1 MQGIYYLAEG
11 FTDTYG
17 DDWVARLIE
26 KGIPTAVLGMVMVFA
41 VLGLLWACLEVFKYV
56 FYTIPERN
64 KNGGAVKEEKPA
76 PAPVA
81 APAPAPKASTEEE
94 IVAAIIAAIT
104 AARAEDGIPAST
116 AFRVV
121 SFRKRR

>member
-1 MQGIYYLAEG
+1 MQLINLATSFE
-11 FTDTYG
+11 DTYG

-26 KGIPTAVLGMVMVFA
+26 QGIPTAVLGIVTVFV
-41 VLGLLWACLEVFKYV
+41 VLSLIWGCLELFRYV

-64 KNGGAVKEEKPA
+64 KNGGVKIEKTEVKESA
-76 PAPVA
+76 PAKA
-81 APAPAPKASTEEE
+81 AVITSNPDEE

-104 AARAEDGIPAST
+104 AARAESGSAVST

-121 SFRKRR
+121 SFRKRK